1 MSDNKKAML
10 NSASEAASDVA
21 SEIKKATLEAMVDML
36 NKEEFKDAFLKEIN
50 DSIDI
55 PIINE
60 KKEGKIFKALYKI
73 LVKIV
78 EKQVAQSE

>member
-21 SEIKKATLEAMVDML
+21 SEMKKATLEAMVDML
-36 NKEEFKDAFLKEIN
+36 NKEDFKDAFLKELN
-50 DSIDI
+50 ETMDI
-55 PIINE
+55 PFINE

-73 LVKIV
+73 LLKII
-78 EKQVAQSE
+78 EKQVSQSE